1 MKWNKYNESLVK
13 RGEVL
18 LDFDVIDNWD
28 SELEEMNKGKEGRKF
43 VYPDS
48 FIKLLG
54 YMRAYFHLPY
64 RQTEEEVV
72 REHASSTLPSIP
84 DTSTLVDE

>member
-1 MKWNKYNESLVK
+1 MNWRNYNESLVK

-18 LDFDVIDNWD
+18 LDFDVIDNWNF
-28 SELEEMNKGKEGRKF
+28 ELEEMNKDKECRKF

-64 RQTEEEVV
+64 RQTERV
-72 REHASSTLPSIP
+72 
-84 DTSTLVDE
+84 